1 MRNCPKF
8 YINLEISFWGEIY
21 WNLATK
27 FPTNMLILT
36 KIFELPTNQF
46 TYTWNPS
53 WIVSTTTQ
61 QLMLVQGGRALPNIK
76 KNLAGFLKKR
86 RKKTPHDTQRV
97 SQVYKTSIKAAA
109 DMWVFF

>member
-1 MRNCPKF
+1 
-8 YINLEISFWGEIY
+8 
-21 WNLATK
+21 
-27 FPTNMLILT
+27 
-36 KIFELPTNQF
+36 
-46 TYTWNPS
+46 
-53 WIVSTTTQ
+53 
-61 QLMLVQGGRALPNIK
+61 MLVQGGRALPNIK